1 MVKKKVITIKLTS
14 LTTTS
19 QRGLLLMD
27 GVKFHLD
34 DEVTNAIKIVNFD
47 IEIFPSDSTGHWTS
61 V

>member
-1 MVKKKVITIKLTS
+1 MVKKKVITIKVTS

-27 GVKFHLD
+27 GVKFHL